1 MNVVKIP
8 ISDIYT
14 GSRLRGL
21 DPAYVS
27 LMASSFLD
35 QGQRTAIEVRKL
47 HVSEAMECGG
57 KKYGLIAGAHRV
69 AAAKKTGI
77 ETIFA
82 IVKTANQIQ
91 AKLLEIDENL
101 CRRELSPL
109 DRATFLAER
118 KEVYEQLHPETKNG
132 GDRVSD
138 QSESRFGLV
147 SFTQET
153 AERLGLT
160 ARSIEIAV
168 ARYRLIAPDVRVQL
182 ATTWVAESGRQ
193 LDLLAKL
200 GPEDQRKVAQIVL
213 QGGETR
219 SVADIIKVVKGTPP
233 PKVRDDYS
241 AFLAVWKRASTADRG
256 KIVEF
261 LAPQF
266 PGFVEARA
274 A

>member
-1 MNVVKIP
+1 MNVIEIP

-14 GSRLRGL
+14 GPRLRGV
-21 DPAYVS
+21 DRAWVS
-27 LMASSFLD
+27 LLAASFKE
-35 QGQRTAIEVRKL
+35 QGQRQPIEVRKL
-47 HVSEAMECGG
+47 KVTEAMECGG
-57 KKYGLIAGAHRV
+57 KHYALIAGAHRMEGLEE
-69 AAAKKTGI
+69 AGI
-77 ETIFA
+77 EKAFA
-82 IVKTANQIQ
+82 VVKTANQIQ

-118 KEVYEQLHPETKNG
+118 KEVYEQLHPETKHG
-132 GDRVSD
+132 GDRVSE
-138 QSESRFGLV
+138 QSEARFGLV

-153 AERLGLT
+153 AEKLGLT

-182 ATTWVAESGRQ
+182 ATTWVADSGRQ

-200 GPEDQRKVAQIVL
+200 GPDDQRKVAQIVL

-233 PKVRDDYS
+233 PKARDDYS
-241 AFLAVWKRASTADRG
+241 AFLAVWKRASTADRS
-256 KIVEF
+256 KIVEY
-261 LAPQF
+261 LSPQF